1 VTVFHGVW
9 AAVAAVKNAVVR
21 DEPRYFKVRRGVAKG
36 AILFTNPRYGSR
48 MLFGL
53 YEIEIAPFLR
63 KYVRR
68 GDVCY
73 DIGAAGGYY
82 ALAFARLAAPG
93 RVFSFDPDAHYAEQ
107 LRTVVQRN
115 LHLGSEI
122 TVHQARIAESANG
135 RPDETSLDVLVYE
148 RGLPPPNVIKL
159 DVDGGERDVLSGAA
173 RILREHRPKLIV
185 EVHSVD
191 LERWCDDFLRRAG
204 YLTTVVDNRSM
215 MAEDAFRAGHNRWL
229 CAE

>member
-1 VTVFHGVW
+1 MTAFHRIW

-21 DEPRYFKVRRGVAKG
+21 DEPRYFKVRLGVAKG

-53 YEIEIAPFLR
+53 YEVEIAPYLR

-82 ALAFARLAAPG
+82 ALAFARLASPG
-93 RVFSFDPDAHYAEQ
+93 RVFSFDPEPHYAEQ
-107 LRTVVQRN
+107 LHTVAQHN
-115 LHLGSEI
+115 GHLGSDI
-122 TVHQARIAESANG
+122 SVYQSRVGASNG
-135 RPDETSLDVLVYE
+135 RPGETSLDTLVYE
-148 RGLPPPNVIKL
+148 QGLPPPNVIKL
-159 DVDGGERDVLSGAA
+159 DVDGGEVDVLSGAA
-173 RILREHRPKLIV
+173 RVLREHHPKLIV
-185 EVHSVD
+185 EVHSID
-191 LERWCDDFLRRAG
+191 LERSCDDLLRHAG
-204 YLTTVVDNRSM
+204 YLTTIVRNRTG